1 MTKDEIIQTIKDI
14 LVEKLK
20 VDESLVTPDAYFTSD
35 LGADSLDQVE
45 IVMECETTFKIVIP
59 DDKAEK
65 METVGDLY
73 RFVNGLVAQ

>member
-1 MTKDEIIQTIKDI
+1 MTELEKKIKDI
-14 LVEKLK
+14 IVEKLK
-20 VDESLVTPDAYFTSD
+20 VDENLVTPDAYFTSD

-59 DDKAEK
+59 DDEAEK

-73 RFVNGLVAQ
+73 TFVNGLAAQ